1 MKPLLSI
8 RDLKVH
14 FPIRGGLFGRDL
26 RLVKAVDGV
35 DLDIGQGESV
45 ALVGE
50 SGCGKSTFGAAILGM
65 QIPTSGKI
73 LFDGEEVR
81 HTEAKTR
88 KRLARDIQ
96 TVFQDPVAALNPKMS
111 IGESI
116 GEPLA
121 IHGTDRVERHERVAE
136 LLGLVG
142 LHPEHAT
149 RQPSAFSGGQ
159 RQRIV
164 IARALALRPKLLIL
178 DEPVSALDVSIR
190 SQILNL
196 LLELQHRFGLSYLF
210 ISHDL
215 SVVRHFADR
224 VAVMY
229 LGKLV
234 ETGLTDVVFSQPV
247 HPYTEALLSAVPLPD
262 PTAQRARKRIVLT
275 GDLPSPANPPKGCAF
290 VTRCPLAQEIC
301 RQKSPPLIDIGDGQ
315 MAACHVR
322 APSSPDIKAE
332 VDEHRP

>member
-1 MKPLLSI
+1 MSQPLLSV

-14 FPIRGGLFGRDL
+14 FPIRGGLLGKPSGW
-26 RLVKAVDGV
+26 VKAVDGV
-35 DLDIGQGESV
+35 DIDIGRGESV

-50 SGCGKSTFGAAILGM
+50 SGCGKSTLGAAILGM
-65 QIPTSGKI
+65 QKPTSGTI
-73 LFDGEEVR
+73 MFEGREISRD
-81 HTEAKTR
+81 TAATR
-88 KRLARDIQ
+88 RALSRELQI
-96 TVFQDPVAALNPKMS
+96 VFQDPVSALNPKLT

-116 GEPLA
+116 AEPLA
-121 IHGTDRVERHERVAE
+121 IHGVGTAGERRDRVAE

-142 LHPEHAT
+142 LHAQHAARKPT
-149 RQPSAFSGGQ
+149 AFSGGQ

-164 IARALALRPKLLIL
+164 IARALALNPKLLIL

-196 LLELQHRFGLSYLF
+196 LLDLQKRFGLSYLF

-229 LGKLV
+229 LGHIV
-234 ETGLTDVVFSQPV
+234 ESGATGDVFANPV

-262 PTAQRARKRIVLT
+262 PVAQRSRRRIVLK
-275 GDLPSPANPPKGCAF
+275 GDLPSPANPPKGCKF
-290 VTRCPLAQEIC
+290 VTRCPLAEAVC
-301 RQKSPPLIDIGDGQ
+301 HETHPPLVGVGDGWQ
-315 MAACHVR
+315 AACHVR
-322 APSSPDIKAE
+322 APAPLAI
-332 VDEHRP
+332 PG